1 MFFFVFINEKL
12 SLFAKFSLMNK
23 TFFFLLVIVGVLFTA
38 CIPVKDLTY
47 LQNNPNSPINDSII
61 NLVDKP
67 YRLQTND
74 VLSITLKANDPELV
88 MIFNTSPNAVTNTTK
103 TSDGLYF
110 DGYTVNDHGNIRI
123 PIIGEMNV
131 LGYTVEEVRK
141 MVEKKLLEEYF
152 NKEANIFVTVKLA
165 GIRFTINGEIASPGV
180 TTLYQDRV
188 TIMDAIS
195 SAGDITITGNR
206 KAVTVVRQFPH
217 GTEIHEI
224 DLTDVKS
231 MQSPYFFI
239 KPNDYIYIKPLKE
252 KSWGTG
258 TTGMQTLSTIITSL
272 SLITTVLLLIKL

>member
-1 MFFFVFINEKL
+1 
-12 SLFAKFSLMNK
+12 MNK
-23 TFFFLLVIVGVLFTA
+23 TIFYLLLLVGVLFTA

-47 LQNNPNSPINDSII
+47 IQNNPDSPINDSII
-61 NLVDKP
+61 SIVDKP

-74 VLSITLKANDPELV
+74 VLSIILKANDPELV
-88 MIFNTSPNAVTNTTK
+88 QIFNTSPTAVTNTNK

-180 TTLYQDRV
+180 TTLYQERV

-206 KAVTVVRQFPH
+206 KSVTVVRQFPH
-217 GTEIHEI
+217 GTEIHDI
-224 DLTDVKS
+224 DLTDVKC
-231 MQSPYFFI
+231 MQSPYYYI